1 MNEYNQQALDFLRDS
16 ETQMAIT
23 KIGTVDGFP
32 FDPKD
37 TYHHDK
43 YIVVLTRNGKSYDFK
58 FYDSAKNYIDNLNR
72 KYCGQ
77 REVKPSAY
85 DVLACLE
92 KYPVEPDVWDFA
104 AEFGYEINDKESYE
118 RVCKIHADCLD
129 QYKHLLDLFG
139 EDWMEKLAEI
149 N

>member
-37 TYHHDK
+37 TYKHDK
-43 YIVVLTRNGKSYDFK
+43 YIIVLTRNGKSYDFK
-58 FYDSAKNYIDNLNR
+58 FYDSAKNSLDNLNR
-72 KYCGQ
+72 KHCGQ

-85 DVLACLE
+85 NVLACLE
-92 KYPVEPDVWDFA
+92 KYPVEEDVWDFA
-104 AEFGYEINDKESYE
+104 KEFGYEISDKKSYA
-118 RVCKIHADCLD
+118 RVSAIHRECLE
-129 QYKHLLDLFG
+129 QYNHLLDLFG
-139 EDWMEKLAEI
+139 EEWMDKLREI